1 MDEVGLICS
10 RITDDGFIKFKCVGG
25 IDTRV
30 LVSKKVRIGRR
41 LISGVIGAKAI
52 HLQEKEEREQVPKV
66 TDLYIDIGAKDK
78 AEAEKH
84 VSVGDYCVFDS
95 EFVEFGSGFIKAKAL
110 DDRLGCACLM
120 SLAEERFAF
129 DLYLVFTVQEEVG
142 LRGARVAAE
151 RIRPD
156 AAIVLEGTTCSD
168 VYGTDEKDYSTISGG
183 GAALSIRAV
192 TGKPIKFAGIGEK
205 LDELEVF
212 HPERMASRI
221 LGMGDVLSLI
231 EKAEQQID
239 RKQAEELARK
249 MQENKF
255 DLNDMLDQFAQ
266 IKKMGNIKSMLGMLP
281 GVGKQLQ
288 DVDIDERQFDRVEA
302 IILSMTPAEREKPDI
317 INPSRK
323 RRIAAGCGMKVE
335 DVNRLLKQ
343 YDTMRRM
350 MKQVRGMGKGKKG
363 LRGMGKMPPMPPM
376 GRRGF

>member
-1 MDEVGLICS
+1 MYLKELTGLPGVSGDEGQVRAFIADKMQNLCDELVTDSIGNLICLKKGTDENPKRLMVCAHMDEVGLICS

-66 TDLYIDIGAKDK
+66 TDLYIDIGARDK

-183 GAALSIRAV
+183 GAALSILDRGTYYDKELTNALYATAKQHEIPV
-192 TGKPIKFAGIGEK
+192 QFKQTASGGNDAG
-205 LDELEVF
+205 
-212 HPERMASRI
+212 
-221 LGMGDVLSLI
+221 
-231 EKAEQQID
+231 
-239 RKQAEELARK
+239 
-249 MQENKF
+249 
-255 DLNDMLDQFAQ
+255 
-266 IKKMGNIKSMLGMLP
+266 
-281 GVGKQLQ
+281 
-288 DVDIDERQFDRVEA
+288 A
-302 IILSMTPAEREKPDI
+302 IHT
-317 INPSRK
+317 
-323 RRIAAGCGMKVE
+323 AAGGVKTAAISVPARYIHSPSSV
-335 DVNRLLKQ
+335 VNKSDYEALK
-343 YDTMRRM
+343 TLIHTFL
-350 MKQVRGMGKGKKG
+350 KE
-363 LRGMGKMPPMPPM
+363 
-376 GRRGF
+376 GFCK